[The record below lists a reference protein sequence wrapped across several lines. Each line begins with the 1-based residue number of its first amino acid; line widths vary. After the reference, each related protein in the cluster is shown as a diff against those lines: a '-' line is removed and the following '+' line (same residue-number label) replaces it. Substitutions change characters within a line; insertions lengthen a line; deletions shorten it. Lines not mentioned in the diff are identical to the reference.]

1 VSYSVLYGMVSY
13 CVIAT
18 LMLSMAGIRVVKGRF
33 FGRARSSPEQQAPM
47 PTSGPTL
54 VPTTGQDISGQETGP
69 LSLID
74 LVPEQLAIQCQE
86 QNLPVL
92 RNPDPEL
99 PFQLIMSSIL
109 RRQNNPFN

>member
-1 VSYSVLYGMVSY
+1 MSYSVLYGMVSY

-33 FGRARSSPEQQAPM
+33 FGRARSSPEQQAPV

-99 PFQLIMSSIL
+99 PFQLIMSSLL